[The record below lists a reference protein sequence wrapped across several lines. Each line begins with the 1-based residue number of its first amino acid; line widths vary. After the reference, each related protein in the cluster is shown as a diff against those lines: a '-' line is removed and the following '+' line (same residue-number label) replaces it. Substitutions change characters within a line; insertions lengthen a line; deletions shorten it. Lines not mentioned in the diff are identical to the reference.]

1 MCDNWKNDYSKEHHS
16 CDGIVLDS
24 GEGEYIVKGHINTKT
39 PNATIMFW
47 AANPPTYT
55 TSYTGSGL
63 PYPSA
68 DIAYENTPNRGA
80 VKSNGGHF
88 EFRVRYPNAYY
99 MGLGSVYVEPCV
111 HIKICEEGG
120 DNKIHRIALGNGIP
134 FRMLTYPPSLENT
147 AARKSPMFYSGRS
160 ELPMRT
166 QEQLLRE
173 SGYPESNVMPQ
184 NFWGK
189 AVPHE

>member
-1 MCDNWKNDYSKEHHS
+1 MCDNWKSDYSNQHS
-16 CDGIVLDS
+16 CDGVVLDS
-24 GEGEYIVKGHINTKT
+24 GDGEYVVKGHINTKT
-39 PNATIMFW
+39 PNAKVLFW

-68 DIAYENTPNRGA
+68 NIAYENTPNRGA
-80 VKSNGGHF
+80 VQANGGHF

-111 HIKICEEGG
+111 HIKVCEEGG
-120 DNKIHRIALGNGIP
+120 DNKVHRIALGNGIP
-134 FRMLTYPPSLENT
+134 FRMLTYPPSLPNT
-147 AARKSPMFYSGRS
+147 AARKNPMFYSGRQD
-160 ELPMRT
+160 LPMRN

-173 SGYPESNVMPQ
+173 SGFPQENIMPS